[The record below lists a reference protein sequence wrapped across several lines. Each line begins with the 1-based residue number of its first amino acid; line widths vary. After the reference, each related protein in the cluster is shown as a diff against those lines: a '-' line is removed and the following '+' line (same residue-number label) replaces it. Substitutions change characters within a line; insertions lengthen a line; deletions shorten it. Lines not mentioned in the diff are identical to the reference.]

1 MTDNQLRD
9 HLLDT
14 LDTLFSKRG
23 SNVNDFNLPKK
34 SNSTVV
40 SSTNRLIDEEVGYD
54 AAKLLDE
61 SHSMI
66 SKLNDE
72 QWHAFEC
79 IVDAILSERP

>member
-1 MTDNQLRD
+1 
-9 HLLDT
+9 
-14 LDTLFSKRG
+14 
-23 SNVNDFNLPKK
+23 
-34 SNSTVV
+34 
-40 SSTNRLIDEEVGYD
+40 VGYD

-79 IVDAILSERP
+79 IVDAILSERPEFFFVSGYGDTRKTFFVEYNNNIS